1 MKNLRGMTIREIIDK
16 YYNTL
21 HNYCSSDKVISLS
34 LTEEDI
40 LHNVCI
46 TAMRKFK
53 DNDIEESEGLS
64 YLKLT
69 LYNEQLM
76 QTRRICKD
84 KLVFVEN
91 ICDYEKLPW
100 G

>member
-1 MKNLRGMTIREIIDK
+1 MTIRDIIEGH
-16 YYNTL
+16 YEQL
-21 HNYCSSDKVISLS
+21 HNYCTTDKVISLS
-34 LTEEDI
+34 KTEEDI
-40 LHNVCI
+40 LHDVLI

-53 DNDIEESEGLS
+53 DRDITEDDGMS

-84 KLVFVEN
+84 KLVFVED
-91 ICDYEKLPW
+91 ISEYDRLPDN
-100 G
+100 

>member
-1 MKNLRGMTIREIIDK
+1 MTIREIIDSN
-16 YYNTL
+16 YYYL
-21 HNYCSSDKVISLS
+21 HNFCSSDKVISLS
-34 LTEEDI
+34 KTEEDI
-40 LHNVCI
+40 LHDVLI

-53 DNDIEESEGLS
+53 DKDISEQEGMS

-91 ICDYEKLPW
+91 ISEYDKLPDA
-100 G
+100 

>member
-1 MKNLRGMTIREIIDK
+1 MTIREIIDSN
-16 YYNTL
+16 YDYL
-21 HNYCSSDKVISLS
+21 HNFCSSDKVISLS
-34 LTEEDI
+34 KTEEDI
-40 LHNVCI
+40 LHDVLI

-53 DNDIEESEGLS
+53 DKDISEQEGMS

-91 ICDYEKLPW
+91 ISEYDKLPDA
-100 G
+100 

>member
-1 MKNLRGMTIREIIDK
+1 MTIREIIDSN
-16 YYNTL
+16 YYYL
-21 HNYCSSDKVISLS
+21 HNFCSSDKVISLS
-34 LTEEDI
+34 KTEEDI
-40 LHNVCI
+40 LHDVLI

-53 DNDIEESEGLS
+53 DKDISEHDGMS

-91 ICDYEKLPW
+91 ISEYDKLPDA
-100 G
+100 

>member
-1 MKNLRGMTIREIIDK
+1 MTIREIIDK
-16 YYNTL
+16 NYEYL
-21 HNYCSSDKVISLS
+21 HSFCTADKVISLS

-40 LHNVCI
+40 LHNVFV

-53 DNDIEESEGLS
+53 YNDITEEEGMS

-76 QTRRICKD
+76 QTRRIKKD
-84 KLVFVEN
+84 RLVYVEN
-91 ICDYEKLPW
+91 IADYEKI
-100 G
+100 

>member
-1 MKNLRGMTIREIIDK
+1 MTIREIIDSN
-16 YYNTL
+16 YYYL
-21 HNYCSSDKVISLS
+21 HNFCSSDKVISLS
-34 LTEEDI
+34 KTEEDI
-40 LHNVCI
+40 LHDVLI

-53 DNDIEESEGLS
+53 DKDISEQDGMS

-91 ICDYEKLPW
+91 ISEYDKLPDA
-100 G
+100 

>member
-1 MKNLRGMTIREIIDK
+1 MKNLRGMTIKEIIDK
-16 YYNTL
+16 YYNSL
-21 HNYCSSDKVISLS
+21 HNYCTSDKVISLS

-40 LHNVCI
+40 LHNVCM

-53 DNDIEESEGLS
+53 DKDIEESEGLS

-84 KLVFVEN
+84 KLIFVDDIN
-91 ICDYEKLPW
+91 DYEQLP
-100 G
+100 

>member
-1 MKNLRGMTIREIIDK
+1 MTIRDIIDEH
-16 YYNTL
+16 YDQL
-21 HNYCSSDKVISLS
+21 HNYCTTDKVISLS
-34 LTEEDI
+34 KTEEDI
-40 LHNVCI
+40 LHDVMI

-53 DNDIEESEGLS
+53 DMDITEADGMS

-84 KLVFVEN
+84 KLVFVED
-91 ICDYEKLPW
+91 ISEYEYLPDA
-100 G
+100 